1 MYFFRLENV
10 LETTSHCI
18 YSFSSSLIFVKT
30 TCLSEVCG
38 IDSYGA
44 ISLI

>member
-30 TCLSEVCG
+30 TCLSEVFVV
-38 IDSYGA
+38 
-44 ISLI
+44 LIPTVQFR